1 LKEILSTALK
11 SPNSFVSESTSIA
24 FNTKADFF
32 NYNLIAKQTRTNIK
46 NFYYEKMRMCV
57 SYEWW

>member
-11 SPNSFVSESTSIA
+11 LPNSFVSESTSIA

-32 NYNLIAKQTRTNIK
+32 NYNLIAKQA
-46 NFYYEKMRMCV
+46 
-57 SYEWW
+57 